1 MVRLGA
7 AVIAFIVALG
17 FGSSA
22 QQPTFRGGRTEIVP
36 LYVTVTDSERR
47 LVPGLEQKDFEVL
60 DNGRPVPILL
70 FDSHPRPI
78 SVVVMLDT
86 SASMTGYLELLTAAA
101 EQFLI
106 RLLPEDRAVVGAF
119 NDKIQFATELTSD
132 RDSLVS
138 SLRDLDFGNP
148 TRLYDAVDA
157 SLDTLRNVD
166 DRRVIIVF
174 TDGAD
179 TASEAGAGYVVD
191 RARDEEVMIYSIGLE
206 TEFFNGR
213 RYVRT
218 RPDGVL
224 KKLAEETGGGYY
236 ELKKT
241 DELGPTFTRIAQ
253 ELHSQYS
260 LGFAPANDGK
270 EHRIGVKL
278 SQPGLSGRTR
288 RSYRAAQDGTR

>member
-7 AVIAFIVALG
+7 AVIAFVVALG

-22 QQPTFRGGRTEIVP
+22 QQPTFRAGRTELVP
-36 LYVTVTDSERR
+36 LYVTVTDRERR

-60 DNGRPVPILL
+60 DEGRPVPILL

-86 SASMTGYLELLTAAA
+86 SASMTGYLDLLTAAA

-138 SLRDLDFGNP
+138 SLKDLDFGNP
-148 TRLYDAVDA
+148 TRLYDAVDV
-157 SLDTLRNVD
+157 SLDKLRNVD

-179 TASEAGAGYVVD
+179 TASEAGAGYVVG

-260 LGFAPANDGK
+260 LGFAPARDGK

-278 SQPGLSGRTR
+278 SQPGLSARAR